1 MKETTRLSA
10 EIRPI
15 EDSDSS
21 KRWKVKNDVV
31 NCHYDVS
38 VGFLDLQIHFDWA
51 ILWFKRQPFW
61 VLIVCTCKYDLV
73 KPYCILFGIKVTIT
87 IIYVRIR
94 FGFAPII
101 SLPRYTKDTR
111 DFTRI
116 PEIPKNLVC
125 FLTNV

>member
-10 EIRPI
+10 EIRPV

-21 KRWKVKNDVV
+21 KKWKVKNDVV

-38 VGFLDLQIHFDWA
+38 VGFLDLQIHFDRA

-73 KPYCILFGIKVTIT
+73 KPYCILFWNKSNDNNYLCQNQIWFCT
-87 IIYVRIR
+87 
-94 FGFAPII
+94 I
-101 SLPRYTKDTR
+101 SLP
-111 DFTRI
+111 
-116 PEIPKNLVC
+116 
-125 FLTNV
+125 